1 MPAREATLIRRNDL
15 AGEVKGD
22 GAFGW
27 YTAAATAAEAV
38 GNVGHVAGC
47 SAGEAPPVA
56 VGECASH
63 DYDELERWTRV
74 GSERGSGH
82 ARASGELGARVAP
95 LILPLGVAT

>member
-47 SAGEAPPVA
+47 TAGAAPRVA
-56 VGECASH
+56 VGECGLSF
-63 DYDELERWTRV
+63 DYDDLNLSESALSGGAVTQGER
-74 GSERGSGH
+74 
-82 ARASGELGARVAP
+82 
-95 LILPLGVAT
+95 